1 MSFYANHG
9 RRRETDDKGEAQR
22 RHARKRARE
31 RYGIDLD
38 DELLAAWVAA
48 IQDKNPSIT
57 VRPLGRESTRLTHFA
72 VTHDD
77 IEVPVVYDKQRKQ
90 IVTVLP
96 ESGLLG
102 PGKELDYDD
111 E

>member
-1 MSFYANHG
+1 MSFYANHSS
-9 RRRETDDKGEAQR
+9 RRETDDKVEAQR
-22 RHARKRARE
+22 RHARRRAQE
-31 RYGIDLD
+31 RYGINLD
-38 DELLAAWVAA
+38 NELLIAWVSA
-48 IQDKNPSIT
+48 IQGQNPAVP

-72 VTHDD
+72 ITHGD

-102 PGKELDYDD
+102 PGKGLDHD